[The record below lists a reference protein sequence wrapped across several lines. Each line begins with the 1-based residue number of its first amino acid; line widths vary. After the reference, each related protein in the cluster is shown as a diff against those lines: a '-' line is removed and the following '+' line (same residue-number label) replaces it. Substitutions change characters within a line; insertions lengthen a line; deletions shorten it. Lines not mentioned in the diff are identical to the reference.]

1 FKLCG
6 EIRRLAEIDIEFKLS
21 YQQLEL
27 NMQQF
32 ATDFISQARSSEE
45 VLTVLTHPGDNDD
58 ITNYDKTAHS
68 PLPKVSQ
75 ALDLGLQ
82 KFIAHPNCQQVII
95 AQFYKRLIFLRD
107 KRALYRATVFALLF
121 LLFPVLAVF
130 HLYSNSEKIKA
141 FVQTPVVV
149 FIMHLASDLTLV
161 TLLTWESV
169 SSSGSP
175 HTLTQPLNI
184 VLSVWIAGMTWREV
198 ESIAA
203 RGFTNIMRNSEHL
216 RDIFIISLFL
226 CWISF
231 EIVAL
236 CKVPP
241 TKATLSYHQSTRSV
255 KALTS
260 TLTTNSSEGRIS
272 EIGDYVLGEL
282 SKTNSNINH
291 SMRLEIKEEV
301 GRLMNFNTA
310 RCQVGTRRKRATPR
324 ERHVDESEDFLQLTW
339 YNPKLIGSAM
349 FALATTLS
357 VVRMMSYVVISNV
370 FGPLQI
376 SLVRMIIGTYHF
388 FLVVGAVA
396 LSFAFGMTLIYSTQ
410 DNDVEKMDENP
421 NNNFL

>member
-1 FKLCG
+1 
-6 EIRRLAEIDIEFKLS
+6 
-21 YQQLEL
+21 
-27 NMQQF
+27 M
-32 ATDFISQARSSEE
+32 
-45 VLTVLTHPGDNDD
+45 
-58 ITNYDKTAHS
+58 
-68 PLPKVSQ
+68 
-75 ALDLGLQ
+75 
-82 KFIAHPNCQQVII
+82 
-95 AQFYKRLIFLRD
+95 
-107 KRALYRATVFALLF
+107 
-121 LLFPVLAVF
+121 
-130 HLYSNSEKIKA
+130 
-141 FVQTPVVV
+141 
-149 FIMHLASDLTLV
+149 
-161 TLLTWESV
+161 
-169 SSSGSP
+169 
-175 HTLTQPLNI
+175 
-184 VLSVWIAGMTWREV
+184 
-198 ESIAA
+198 
-203 RGFTNIMRNSEHL
+203 
-216 RDIFIISLFL
+216 
-226 CWISF
+226 
-231 EIVAL
+231 
-236 CKVPP
+236 
-241 TKATLSYHQSTRSV
+241 SYHQSTRSV

-339 YNPKLIGSAM
+339 YNPKLIGSSM

-421 NNNFL
+421 NNNFLR